1 MRIKIKSTMYMY
13 NNSRGCL
20 AVKRP
25 EDFIVQLVFGL
36 RGCLVL
42 KKITID
48 NPAKKED
55 KFVINRTQLM

>member
-1 MRIKIKSTMYMY
+1 MRIKIMSTMYTY
-13 NNSRGCL
+13 NNSRDCL
-20 AVKRP
+20 VKRP

>member
-1 MRIKIKSTMYMY
+1 MSTMYMY

-20 AVKRP
+20 VKRP

-55 KFVINRTQLM
+55 KFCY